1 MGLIMLQV
9 LILIYYIMHNIAK
22 AKGANVKVGNVLSSD
37 LFYDDTNG
45 FGAKNW
51 AEYGCLAIE
60 METAELYTLAA
71 KYNVEALSILTISDH
86 IFKGEETSPEER
98 QNTFTDMMEVALQL
112 IK

>member
-1 MGLIMLQV
+1 
-9 LILIYYIMHNIAK
+9 
-22 AKGANVKVGNVLSSD
+22 
-37 LFYDDTNG
+37 
-45 FGAKNW
+45 
-51 AEYGCLAIE
+51 